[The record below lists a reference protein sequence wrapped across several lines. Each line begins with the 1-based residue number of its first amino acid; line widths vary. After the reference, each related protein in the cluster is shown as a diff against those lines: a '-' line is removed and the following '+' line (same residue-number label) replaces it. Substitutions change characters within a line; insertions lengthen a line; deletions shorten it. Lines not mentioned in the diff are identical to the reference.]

1 LDYSPRRRV
10 VLPFVS
16 RRELARLERERSD
29 AVKRAAVAEDR
40 LAAER
45 AAKDWAILQLT
56 SRFIVKQGA
65 YGLDAEPPQP
75 TPSDPRRFVR
85 LPTEED
91 DAKLEYYKQCYREAG
106 KSEDEAVVLWE
117 AEMRGEQV
125 RYPYEQTEDD
135 QPTM

>member
-1 LDYSPRRRV
+1 MWI
-10 VLPFVS
+10 S
-16 RRELARLERERSD
+16 RRELKRLLTQVATTESRARG
-29 AVKRAAVAEDR
+29 AEDT

-45 AAKDWAILQLT
+45 QRHDWAMLQLT
-56 SRFIVKQGA
+56 SRFVVKQGL
-65 YGLDAEPPQP
+65 YGLDHEPSPP
-75 TPSDPRRFVR
+75 VPSDPRRFVR